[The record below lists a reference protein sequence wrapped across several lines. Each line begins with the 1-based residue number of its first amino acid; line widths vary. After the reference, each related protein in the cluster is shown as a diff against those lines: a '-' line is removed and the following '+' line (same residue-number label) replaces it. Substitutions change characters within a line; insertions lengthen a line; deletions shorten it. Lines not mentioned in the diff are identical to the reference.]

1 MTGRGQ
7 TRFTHQVHHPSIFLI
22 KRFRSEDL
30 LFLFLPAGFSFT
42 RSSDTILKINRKV
55 QTNLQMQTSTKSLL
69 LKSGFI
75 MAEAAMIHTSN
86 WNKFYKK
93 KKKNPKGCTRFG
105 CIAQRQQK
113 ELKLF
118 NFPNVFIF
126 FCQSSQPRPLL

>member
-7 TRFTHQVHHPSIFLI
+7 TRFIHQVHHPSIFLI

-30 LFLFLPAGFSFT
+30 LFLFLPAGISFT

-55 QTNLQMQTSTKSLL
+55 QTNLQMQTSIKSLL

-75 MAEAAMIHTSN
+75 VAEAAMVHTNN

-93 KKKNPKGCTRFG
+93 IIIIPKDALDLDVKLRGKKKSLNC
-105 CIAQRQQK
+105 
-113 ELKLF
+113 
-118 NFPNVFIF
+118 
-126 FCQSSQPRPLL
+126 